1 MILYQYNI
9 AMQKIAILTIHT
21 PPPPTLPPT
30 PIPTG
35 WMDGWIDIWKC
46 ECLFL
51 ASYPISSS
59 TGSSISK
66 LLPWL
71 NRQCRKYC
79 RLNVRLSDVIINLAP
94 LARFPQ
100 SDTTLGLVSRS
111 LHLLNPTSTL
121 FTKNSILDLIR
132 DHQLLQQT
140 RRSQSKIR
148 EYPHTL
154 KWANKGSLSLSL
166 ILAQTFTICAI
177 ELDLSHKFLQYLQYT
192 ELFSLRTT
200 EAWLIN

>member
-1 MILYQYNI
+1 MWWALIVDDPVSIQYCHAKNCN
-9 AMQKIAILTIHT
+9 TNDT
-21 PPPPTLPPT
+21 YPPT
-30 PIPTG
+30 PDPTPHPNTY

-132 DHQLLQQT
+132 CPG
-140 RRSQSKIR
+140 KITSCSNR
-148 EYPHTL
+148 LGEAKVKSENIHILSSELT
-154 KWANKGSLSLSL
+154 KDLSL
-166 ILAQTFTICAI
+166 
-177 ELDLSHKFLQYLQYT
+177 FLWY
-192 ELFSLRTT
+192 
-200 EAWLIN
+200 

>member
-9 AMQKIAILTIHT
+9 AMQKITILTIHT

-100 SDTTLGLVSRS
+100 SDTTRGLVSRS

-132 DHQLLQQT
+132 CPG
-140 RRSQSKIR
+140 KITSCSNR
-148 EYPHTL
+148 LGEDKVKSENIHILSSELT
-154 KWANKGSLSLSL
+154 KDLSL
-166 ILAQTFTICAI
+166 
-177 ELDLSHKFLQYLQYT
+177 FL
-192 ELFSLRTT
+192 
-200 EAWLIN
+200 